1 MVQALWGTVWRFLK
15 KLKIELQY
23 DHVIP
28 LLGIY
33 PEKNMVQKDT
43 CTPIFTIYSELFI
56 AAVTEKQLKM
66 PINTGMDDEDV
77 VHIYYTF
84 GYHSHLKK

>member
-1 MVQALWGTVWRFLK
+1 
-15 KLKIELQY
+15 
-23 DHVIP
+23 
-28 LLGIY
+28 
-33 PEKNMVQKDT
+33 MVQKDT

-56 AAVTEKQLKM
+56 AAVTEKQPKM